1 MLVRWWMD
9 YAEVDNSV
17 GLAVNAK
24 SYKILTSDDQDDV
37 FDSFS

>member
-1 MLVRWWMD
+1 MLARWWMD
-9 YAEVDNSV
+9 YAQVDNSV
-17 GLAVNAK
+17 GMTKNGN